1 MLKNLKKGVQKAY
14 LKERGKFRL
23 PGFRKGKAPRKI
35 LEAQYGTG
43 VFFEEAINILLP
55 EHYPTAIDELN
66 LDPVDRPEID
76 IEEIDKEKRSNHSC
90 RSYC

>member
-43 VFFEEAINILLP
+43 VFLKKQSTYYYQSTTLQQ
-55 EHYPTAIDELN
+55 LM
-66 LDPVDRPEID
+66 
-76 IEEIDKEKRSNHSC
+76 S
-90 RSYC
+90 